1 MRNGFRIVDADRHVT
16 EPIEMWASYL
26 EPAFRAGAPYL
37 EVQAAPESF
46 EQRVNRLGV
55 KAMLPP
61 MSTLMLDGRP
71 VWNGVSE
78 RAMVE
83 MAWAVQ
89 QRPDSLAISARPE
102 AHVRQ
107 LEHSGIDMAFLYPT
121 SALFLLR
128 IDDMEPARAAAFARA
143 YNSWLYDYCRAD
155 PQRLRGVGVLSL
167 HEPALALAELE
178 RLVSLGFRALVLP
191 PNPVR
196 GRVLSDPAY
205 EPLWAACERHSLAV
219 ALHEGTHVRLPEAGA
234 DRFHTRFALNAC
246 SHPMEQMMGLLALIE
261 GGVLERHPGLRV
273 ALLEAGCGWVPYWLW
288 RLDEVAWRHMRGE
301 VAEHVPR
308 KPSEYFRRQCFVSIE
323 PGEPYLPELIGFLG
337 ADNLLFGSDFPHLDH
352 GGEELEEALALRGRL
367 PEDVLRKL
375 LWDNPARF
383 YGLGPE
389 GS

>member
-16 EPIEMWASYL
+16 EPIEMWSSYL

-37 EVQAAPESF
+37 EVRAPTESL
-46 EQRVNRLGV
+46 EQRVKRLGV

-71 VWNGVSE
+71 VWSGVSE

-89 QRPDSLAISARPE
+89 QRPDSLAIAARPE

-107 LEHSGIDMAFLYPT
+107 LEHSGIDLAFLYPT

-143 YNSWLYDYCRAD
+143 YNSWLHDYCRTD
-155 PQRLRGVGVLSL
+155 PQRLRGVAVLSL
-167 HEPALALAELE
+167 HDPVLALAELE
-178 RLVSLGFRALVLP
+178 RVVSLGFRALVLP

-196 GRVLSDPAY
+196 GRVLGDPVY
-205 EPLWAACERHSLAV
+205 EPLWEACERHSLAV

-261 GGVLERHPGLRV
+261 GGVLERHPGLRI

-288 RLDEVAWRHMRGE
+288 RLDEVAWRHMGGE

-367 PEDVLRKL
+367 SDEVLRKL

-383 YGLGPE
+383 YGLGA
-389 GS
+389 